1 MLGFPVHHQVPE
13 LIHTHV
19 HRVSDA
25 NQPSHPLLSLLE
37 ILAITVTVLTLQI
50 VFVNVLALQLCS
62 FISVLTVLHHVVQGF
77 TCTFTR
83 FHLLQDYGKTNT
95 IL

>member
-1 MLGFPVHHQVPE
+1 MLGFPVHHQLPE
-13 LIHTHV
+13 LIQTHV

-25 NQPSHPLLSLLE
+25 IQPSYPLLSLLE
-37 ILAITVTVLTLQI
+37 ILVITVTVLTLQMA
-50 VFVNVLALQLCS
+50 FVNVLALQLCS
-62 FISVLTVLHHVVQGF
+62 FIRVLTVLHHVVQGF